1 LKRGTQFKIQNV
13 RFSIIFRRENKGKT
27 TVYIIYIY
35 YAKTMTTTRPLQ
47 LLLFTFLSL
56 LLLNV
61 SDYVYVVHASI
72 EVIDIGKSYQSRPDK
87 YVGLQMRTGI
97 EYSAR
102 LQRIP
107 GDQHLCGDNQ
117 VDLTIVPDDGLPGT

>member
-13 RFSIIFRRENKGKT
+13 RFSIFRRENKGKT

>member
-13 RFSIIFRRENKGKT
+13 RFSIFRRENKGKT

-47 LLLFTFLSL
+47 LLLFTFLSLL

>member
-1 LKRGTQFKIQNV
+1 MKRGTQFKIQNV
-13 RFSIIFRRENKGKT
+13 RFSIFRRENKGKT

>member
-13 RFSIIFRRENKGKT
+13 RFSIFRREHKGKT

>member
-1 LKRGTQFKIQNV
+1 MMAT
-13 RFSIIFRRENKGKT
+13 
-27 TVYIIYIY
+27 
-35 YAKTMTTTRPLQ
+35 TMTTTRCYNTVLSKLLLPLLQ
-47 LLLFTFLSL
+47 LLLFTFLL

-61 SDYVYVVHASI
+61 SDYVYVVDASI
-72 EVIDIGKSYQSRPDK
+72 EVIDTGKSYESRPDK

-117 VDLTIVPDDGLPGT
+117 VNLLTVPNDGLPGT